1 MQFFNKIRD
10 EIELIPNDTFLY
22 NVNELSLDEETVTN
36 GIAKYIDEN
45 EKNDYKL
52 RENVKDEFASEND
65 NFLFKQDSDNDNS
78 DNDFNEEYIYEG
90 NIKNTQNYASNHGS
104 KDKKENPDFLKFC
117 KEKATNK
124 LGKKKKKQAKEKVT
138 VQILV

>member
-45 EKNDYKL
+45 EKK
-52 RENVKDEFASEND
+52 
-65 NFLFKQDSDNDNS
+65 
-78 DNDFNEEYIYEG
+78 
-90 NIKNTQNYASNHGS
+90 
-104 KDKKENPDFLKFC
+104 
-117 KEKATNK
+117 
-124 LGKKKKKQAKEKVT
+124 
-138 VQILV
+138 